1 MSAICALYRHDDRPI
16 EGESI
21 ERMLGAMRSWGTG
34 PDGVWLH
41 GSGRVGLGS
50 RLMRVTPEDS
60 FDEQPARSRD
70 GTTVL
75 VADARIDNRPELA
88 AELGLARADA
98 ADMPDSGYI
107 LAAWEA
113 WGTDTPA
120 KLIGDFAFVIHD
132 ERREMLFCARDPLGQ
147 RVLFQHRGP
156 GRLAVASTIPSLL
169 ALPDVVARLN
179 EQKIAELLV
188 LLEDSESTCFAGV
201 TRLAPGHTLIATR
214 EGIRQQRYWSPDPER
229 RLVLGSDD
237 EYLEAFRSVFRRAVR
252 DRLRSAGPV
261 ATMVSAG
268 LDSSSVAG
276 MAADV
281 LLESGGRLQAFHA
294 APRSEFAGSARE
306 GWVNDESAEVRALAA
321 MHDNIDLVVLRGQD
335 GTPLEDADR
344 LFEVLCSP
352 VRNSINLTW
361 VRQIYDA
368 AGSRGASVM
377 LNGGKGNITIS
388 YTGLRSITDN
398 ARRGRLI
405 TAVREARAVAAARG
419 HRPRDVIRDEV
430 LLPLIPA
437 SVLASY
443 ARLRN
448 GRQPPIR
455 EAGVSAIRPEFAQAM
470 HVDEIARDR
479 LEDETSMARASGAEY
494 RFRVLAAG
502 GDGFDVA
509 HSLRGLFPIETR
521 EAPTDLRVVEFCLAI
536 PGSQYL
542 RNGSDRLLIRNGM
555 RSLVPPSI
563 LDRTTRGSQAA
574 DWPVWF
580 GRMRQDMINDVRAL
594 RDIELARRCLDLD
607 RMQGLLDRWPDRFG
621 PEHLADYGLLL
632 LRGIMMGRFIRWFEA
647 RWS

>member
-16 EGESI
+16 KGKSI
-21 ERMLGAMRSWGTG
+21 ERMLGALRSWGTG
-34 PDGVWLH
+34 PDGVWLS

-60 FDEQPARSRD
+60 FDHQPARSRD

-88 AELGLARADA
+88 SELGLARADA

-107 LAAWEA
+107 LAAWGA
-113 WGTDTPA
+113 WGTNAPA

-156 GRLAVASTIPSLL
+156 GRLAVASSIPSLL

-201 TRLAPGHTLIATR
+201 TRLPPGHTLIATR
-214 EGIRQQRYWSPDPER
+214 EGVRQHRYWSPDPQR

-261 ATMVSAG
+261 AIMVSAG

-276 MAADV
+276 MAAAV
-281 LLESGGRLQAFHA
+281 LRESGGRLQAFHA

-306 GWVNDESAEVRALAA
+306 GWVVDESAEVRALAG

-352 VRNSINLTW
+352 IRNSINLTW

-388 YTGLRSITDN
+388 HTGLRSITDN

-419 HRPRDVIRDEV
+419 RRPRDVIRDQV

-448 GRQPPIR
+448 GWQPPIR
-455 EAGVSAIRPEFAQAM
+455 EASVSAIQPEFAQAM
-470 HVDEIARDR
+470 HVEEIARAR
-479 LEDETSMARASGAEY
+479 LEDQTSMARASGPEY

-509 HSLRGLFPIETR
+509 HSLRGWFPIETR

-542 RNGSDRLLIRNGM
+542 RNGNDRLLIRNGM
-555 RSLVPPSI
+555 RSLVPASI
-563 LDRTTRGSQAA
+563 LDRTVRGSQAA

-580 GRMRQDMINDVRAL
+580 GRMRQDMVNEVRAL
-594 RDIELARRCLDLD
+594 RNIELARRCLDLD